1 MTIYRKVVLF
11 VLLLV
16 LPLNLLAL
24 SVTRKAVDTT
34 IEQTTATDR
43 QFAENGIAQL
53 NKRMDSAF
61 SMLYYFV
68 TEDSDCIQ
76 MMRQRDE
83 YSYVTAKNKFFVAL
97 KKLAH
102 MTDGADGYFFFLQKK
117 QDSLYYGN
125 EQLTAG
131 FKSALAQTVEGL
143 EGKQWSI
150 CTVDDALYLLLVQE
164 ANSTRYGAWID
175 LDAMRQEIIEGLD
188 YTTTQAMFYQKDVPE
203 LEERRV
209 GASAAGRGVT
219 LLVSQ
224 SREDVLQSLSPRV
237 RFLYA
242 AAVLYLIV
250 IPLLCWFINVYLL
263 QPLKTVTRANREMQI
278 GNLDYRITEKARSPE
293 YDAVF
298 QSFNSMAADLKSYK
312 IECYEKEMERQ
323 KIELRNLQLQ
333 IRPHFLLN
341 IFNLIYTLAQ
351 RKQSA
356 QIEDTVMYLSDYFR
370 FLFRSNRDTEPF
382 GKELG
387 IIRGYLTVANIRY
400 HDLIDAV
407 LDVAP
412 EVERV
417 CIPPLLI
424 HNFVENTIKHG
435 VCRERVL
442 HVRLTGRYHGGEV
455 CFCIEDDG
463 NGMDAQTL
471 ERNRSIFAGTLNL
484 EDQNEHLGLYNSF
497 RRLRAF
503 FGDDASVTVESE
515 PNRFTRFVI
524 QFPYDL
530 GGNYDAFDCK

>member
-24 SVTRKAVDTT
+24 SVTRKAIDTT

-43 QFAENGIAQL
+43 QFAENGIEQL
-53 NKRMDSAF
+53 NKRMASAF
-61 SMLYYFV
+61 SMLYYFA

-97 KKLAH
+97 KKLAY

-143 EGKQWSI
+143 EDKQWSI
-150 CTVDDALYLLLVQE
+150 CTVDETLYLLLVQE

-263 QPLKTVTRANREMQI
+263 
-278 GNLDYRITEKARSPE
+278 
-293 YDAVF
+293 
-298 QSFNSMAADLKSYK
+298 
-312 IECYEKEMERQ
+312 
-323 KIELRNLQLQ
+323 
-333 IRPHFLLN
+333 
-341 IFNLIYTLAQ
+341 
-351 RKQSA
+351 
-356 QIEDTVMYLSDYFR
+356 
-370 FLFRSNRDTEPF
+370 
-382 GKELG
+382 
-387 IIRGYLTVANIRY
+387 
-400 HDLIDAV
+400 
-407 LDVAP
+407 
-412 EVERV
+412 
-417 CIPPLLI
+417 
-424 HNFVENTIKHG
+424 
-435 VCRERVL
+435 
-442 HVRLTGRYHGGEV
+442 
-455 CFCIEDDG
+455 
-463 NGMDAQTL
+463 
-471 ERNRSIFAGTLNL
+471 
-484 EDQNEHLGLYNSF
+484 
-497 RRLRAF
+497 
-503 FGDDASVTVESE
+503 
-515 PNRFTRFVI
+515 
-524 QFPYDL
+524 
-530 GGNYDAFDCK
+530 